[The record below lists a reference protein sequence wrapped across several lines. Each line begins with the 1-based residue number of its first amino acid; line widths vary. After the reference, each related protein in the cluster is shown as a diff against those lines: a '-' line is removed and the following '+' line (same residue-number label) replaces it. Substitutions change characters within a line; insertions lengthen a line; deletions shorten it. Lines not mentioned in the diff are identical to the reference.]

1 MKLLEINRFYIS
13 VSLISCMLLSCS
25 VDTTLADPSP
35 YSPTYKLQTQAEQS
49 TTTSSSASK
58 DTEQQRLINFEYT
71 ESTVLTVLRN
81 IELQSGATIIP
92 DESVKD
98 SIVSGS
104 LVNATVEAAL
114 NKVVGGYL
122 WLKKKNGVY
131 LVSAATPKDTFFIE
145 FADVQPYHPRNQSAE
160 TISALLSPTFQ
171 GYVSIDKM
179 SNLLLVTAPPQRM
192 LDVMKVLQKIDTRA
206 RQYTVEALIAELN
219 GGTSGDYGFSWNWHN
234 FGVDS
239 NLNLNYAKASTTDVA
254 TLKALIGQQKATLRA
269 NPRVSAFEGKETLL
283 NVGTDTY
290 ITIQTGILTYQT
302 AQVQIIKTG
311 ITLKVT
317 GFLDDDGYV
326 TLKIDSEV
334 GDFTTPVSGYPTV
347 TTRKVSTN
355 MRIKSGETI
364 VIGGLIQD
372 TDTSVS
378 THVPLL
384 GDLPLVGKL
393 FQQKTKTRKR
403 TDIVMMITPRITEQ
417 GAGQTGIAQNLPLP
431 PDAPQPPPMKV
442 NNKAT
447 NNRTV
452 RIRCGNQDYVAADS
466 RLWQSDRYFKGGH
479 ISPGSKEPVTN
490 NADPG
495 LYAFCRTGDK
505 SFHYNIPLPNGKYE
519 LKLGF
524 VEPVCTEVGQ
534 RVFDVTVNRA
544 LELSNFDPFVAAEGK
559 DRLLIKTIPVVVTDG
574 KLNIDF
580 LADVG
585 TPILSTIEVTP
596 AP

>member
-1 MKLLEINRFYIS
+1 M
-13 VSLISCMLLSCS
+13 
-25 VDTTLADPSP
+25 
-35 YSPTYKLQTQAEQS
+35 QTQAEQ
-49 TTTSSSASK
+49 TTTSSTGK
-58 DTEQQRLINFEYT
+58 DTEQQRQINFEYT
-71 ESTVLTVLRN
+71 ESTILSVLRN
-81 IELQSGATIIP
+81 IELQSGATIIA

-104 LVNATVEAAL
+104 LVNVTVEAAL

-122 WLKKKNGVY
+122 WKKQKNGVY

-145 FADVQPYHPRNQSAE
+145 FADVQPYHPHNQSAE
-160 TISALLSPTFQ
+160 TISALLPLAFQ

-192 LDVMKVLQKIDTRA
+192 LDIVKILQKIDTRA

-239 NLNLNYAKASTTDVA
+239 NLSFNYAKASTTDVA
-254 TLKALIGQQKATLRA
+254 TLKALIGQQKATLRS

-290 ITIQTGILTYQT
+290 ITIQTGVLTYQT

-347 TTRKVSTN
+347 TTRKASTN
-355 MRIKSGETI
+355 MRVKSGETI
-364 VIGGLIQD
+364 VIAGLIQD

-403 TDIVMMITPRITEQ
+403 TDIVMMITPRITEE
-417 GAGQTGIAQNLPLP
+417 GAGQTGIAQKMALP

-442 NNKAT
+442 PVKASG
-447 NNRTV
+447 NRTV
-452 RIRCGNQDYVAADS
+452 RIRCGNQDYLAADS
-466 RLWQSDRYFKGGH
+466 NIWQSDRYFIGGH
-479 ISPGSKEPVTN
+479 IAPGPKEPVTN
-490 NADPG
+490 FADSG
-495 LYAFCRTGDK
+495 LYAYCRTGDK
-505 SFHYNIPLPNGKYE
+505 NFRYSIPLPNGKYE

-524 VEPVCTEVGQ
+524 VEPVCTDVKQ
-534 RVFDVTVNRA
+534 RVFDVTINRV

-559 DRLLIKTIPVVVTDG
+559 GRLLVKTFSAVVTEG

-580 LADVG
+580 LGDIG
-585 TPILSTIEVTP
+585 NPIVSTIEVNP
-596 AP
+596 VP